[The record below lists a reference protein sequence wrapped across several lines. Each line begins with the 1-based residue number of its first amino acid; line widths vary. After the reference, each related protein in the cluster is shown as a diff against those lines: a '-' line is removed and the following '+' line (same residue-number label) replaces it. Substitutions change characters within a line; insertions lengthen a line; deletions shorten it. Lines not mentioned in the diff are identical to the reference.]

1 VTALRRAPE
10 LLLGQEAYT
19 EAVDMW
25 AAGCIFGELLR
36 NEPLFPAKAEADMLD
51 LISRLLGAPSD
62 RIWPVRA
69 LLPSRPRRHRR
80 LAGCKVPCMRAVDER
95 PWCWREACSA
105 VGALSLEGPTCRR
118 SASCKIP
125 AMLGH

>member
-1 VTALRRAPE
+1 MRVTTLRRAPE
-10 LLLGQEAYT
+10 LLLGQETYT

-36 NEPLFPAKAEADMLD
+36 NEPLFPARAEADMLD

-69 LLPSRPRRHRR
+69 PQPSHPRRHRC
-80 LAGCKVPCMRAVDER
+80 LAGCKVPCMCAVIAR
-95 PWCWREACSA
+95 PWSWREARSGR
-105 VGALSLEGPTCRR
+105 GAPSQWGPTVSSQC
-118 SASCKIP
+118 I
-125 AMLGH
+125 M

>member
-1 VTALRRAPE
+1 VRVSALCRAPE
-10 LLLGQEAYT
+10 LLLGQETYT

-69 LLPSRPRRHRR
+69 LAPSLPCRHRCS
-80 LAGCKVPCMRAVDER
+80 AGCMQGAVH
-95 PWCWREACSA
+95 
-105 VGALSLEGPTCRR
+105 VGCR
-118 SASCKIP
+118 
-125 AMLGH
+125 